1 MSHRMYLYNKA
12 VVGSSDDDSRLL
24 MEWGYELPLLLQPLF
39 SAAPC
44 VGANCYNSPGSEE
57 GLYAEAKAGI
67 QALRDFYDF
76 IERHAGSLL
85 DDVEA
90 FRTARQKIFQLLDQH
105 ARHAWFHLDAWDV
118 FNMADTE
125 RRTQAEDLLGE
136 IEQANACIREAIAC
150 DNPLLLDNCPGVDAP
165 WAGSFR
171 AVLNLGN
178 YDYGWEPLG
187 AQLAEDEDGL
197 EIFCENERYGL
208 RDASGQVLVEPRYQ
222 AFFDFDWSSGLA
234 CVQHDQRFGYVDRQ
248 GREVIACQFED
259 AFDFI
264 GEHALIAEGGKFG
277 LINRQG
283 RVTVPCQFDG
293 GEALDYTGAYWSV
306 QQGELWGV
314 IDPNG
319 RWMLPAQYRQ
329 IHAYEGYYSAK
340 PAQGAQHLFTT
351 RFHDLGAIGLD
362 NISSVS
368 LVEGGEAYVIRR
380 REGQQWRY
388 RAVDERGIEL
398 LPGEFQSL
406 QYLAGMQA
414 WLVREKR
421 LYGLYQHPRQAWLL
435 PCQYSKLLPLDYAS
449 RDADGSPYCLV
460 QDAKRWGLYR
470 GGRQPGWAVEPGY
483 QRLEHLQDA
492 LFNCCLEQ
500 RWGIVNTRGQLLREP
515 LDQAPASSRFNR
527 DGELALVFRDERAWV
542 LLSDGGSQPLD
553 PERALEIVD
562 RYAQFGLSEVQQA
575 CLQGS
580 AGDLWQALDSHRRGL
595 IAYGAQDYATARPL
609 LLRAVELGNSDAFN
623 DLGCLLEHADQDYSG
638 ALACFQRACDAGSA
652 LAARNLGY
660 CYLHGQ
666 GCAPDPAQARH
677 YYQLASERGH
687 RAAHLELA
695 RLLFEQE
702 PPVGDQDLALQH
714 YQAAWRFGERD
725 ESANHLGWLYEQRE
739 DYAQAQRYYQHSIGL
754 GDGYAH
760 WRMGRM
766 HQYGLG
772 CPSNPHKARE
782 HLQIACEREQ
792 EAAYLDL
799 AKLLLG
805 EASSQEQALGWLR
818 KAVESAVPGAH
829 ELVKELLQQQK
840 KPGLF
845 SRLFGRR

>member
-44 VGANCYNSPGSEE
+44 VGANCYNDPGSEE

-67 QALRDFYDF
+67 QALREFYDF

-90 FRTARQKIFQLLDQH
+90 FRTARQKIFQLLDKQ
-105 ARHAWFHLDAWDV
+105 ACHAWFHLDAWDV
-118 FNMADTE
+118 FNMADDD
-125 RRTQAEDLLGE
+125 RRSQAEALLGE

-187 AQLAEDEDGL
+187 AQLDEDEDGL

-208 RDASGQVLVEPRYQ
+208 RDASGQVLVAPRYQ
-222 AFFDFDWSSGLA
+222 AFFDFDWPSGLA

-259 AFDFI
+259 AFDFV
-264 GEHALIAEGGKFG
+264 GEHALISEAGKFG
-277 LINRQG
+277 LIDRQG

-293 GEALDYTGAYWSV
+293 AEALDYTGAYWSV

-319 RWMLPAQYRQ
+319 RWMLPAQYQQ

-340 PAQGAQHLFTT
+340 PAQGPQHLFTT

-368 LVEGGEAYVIRR
+368 LAEGGEAYLIRR
-380 REGQQWRY
+380 RDGKQWLWRALDEQGQ
-388 RAVDERGIEL
+388 AL
-398 LPGEFQSL
+398 LPGEYQAL
-406 QYLAGMQA
+406 DYLHAMQA
-414 WLVREKR
+414 WRVRDNR
-421 LYGLYQHPRQAWLL
+421 QYGLYRHPDGRWLL
-435 PCQYSKLLPLDYAS
+435 PCAYA
-449 RDADGSPYCLV
+449 RIELQHGCRGADGSHYCLV
-460 QDAKRWGLYR
+460 REHKRWGLYR
-470 GGRQPGWAVEPGY
+470 GSAQAGWTVEPRFE
-483 QRLEHLQDA
+483 RLESLHEDY
-492 LFNCCLEQ
+492 FNACLDG
-500 RWGIVNTRGQLLREP
+500 RWGILDSQGQWLREP
-515 LDQAPASSRFNR
+515 LDQAPAERRFVQN
-527 DGELALVFRDERAWV
+527 DELALVFHAEHAW
-542 LLSDGGSQPLD
+542 LLQEDGSCQPLAA
-553 PERALEIVD
+553 ERALQIVD
-562 RYAQFGLSEVQQA
+562 RYAQFGLSEAQQA
-575 CLQGS
+575 CLQNS
-580 AGDLWQALDSHRRGL
+580 AGDLWQALDAHRRGL
-595 IAYGAQDYATARPL
+595 VALDAQDYAKARPL

-623 DLGCLLEHADQDYSG
+623 DLGCLLEHADQDYAG
-638 ALACFQRACDAGSA
+638 ALACFQRASDAGSA

-666 GCAPDPAQARH
+666 GCTPDPAQARH

-714 YQAAWRFGERD
+714 YLAAWRFGERD

-739 DYAQAQRYYQHSIGL
+739 DYAQAQRYYQHAIGL

-760 WRMGRM
+760 WRLGRM
-766 HQYGLG
+766 QQYGLG
-772 CPSNPHKARE
+772 CPSNPDKARE
-782 HLQIACEREQ
+782 HLQIACEQEQ

-829 ELVKELLQQQK
+829 ELVKELLRQQK
-840 KPGLF
+840 KPGLLG
-845 SRLFGRR
+845 RLFGRR